1 MRRRARGGPRERS
14 TDVVS
19 PTRARIMTAARD
31 LLARERYSELSV
43 AAILAASGA
52 AKGSFYFY
60 FESKEDLLE
69 ALVREAVTGGL
80 GAAETWTDTSTGAD
94 PVVALREG
102 AAAGARLWRD
112 EAPVLRAIVEARG
125 TDATL
130 DAFWRGQMEQFS
142 EAALSRL
149 EGDEEAAAWLD
160 GRDPRPVVTSLTW
173 LGERVYYLS
182 ATQTAPFDDEQV
194 VVDVLAD
201 MWALALYGRRF
212 GQDRN

>member
-1 MRRRARGGPRERS
+1 M
-14 TDVVS
+14 
-19 PTRARIMTAARD
+19 AATRD
-31 LLARERYSELSV
+31 LLTRGRYSELSV
-43 AAILAASGA
+43 AAILAASGT

-69 ALVREAVTGGL
+69 ALVRDAVAAGL
-80 GAAETWTDTSTGAD
+80 GAAQTWTDPSTASD
-94 PVVALREG
+94 PVQALRDG
-102 AAAGARLWRD
+102 AAAGARLWRE

-130 DAFWRGQMEQFS
+130 DEFWREQMEQFS
-142 EAALSRL
+142 LAALARL
-149 EGDEEAAAWLD
+149 EGDDEAAVWLD

-173 LGERVYYLS
+173 LGERVYYLA

-201 MWALALYGRRF
+201 MWALALYGRRSTAEP
-212 GQDRN
+212 